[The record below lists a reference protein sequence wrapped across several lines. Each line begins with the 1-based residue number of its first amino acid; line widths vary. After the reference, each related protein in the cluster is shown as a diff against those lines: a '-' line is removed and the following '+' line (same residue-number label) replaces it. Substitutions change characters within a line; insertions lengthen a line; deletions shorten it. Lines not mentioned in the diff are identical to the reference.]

1 MDLSP
6 ERDHFPLLKLPNEV
20 LRMIMEK
27 SSERGP
33 NEVALPYYDDL
44 LSLALVCPRLSA
56 AATEVL
62 YSCICIYADEY
73 HDDGLNARLS
83 TSTRL
88 VRLHRTLRENVGLR
102 RFCTRFILVQRR
114 NLLQGG
120 PVESFSVP
128 VDSSEPHQPS
138 TPWPRTVASI
148 ILDCTN
154 WLYNTRVLVISGYDA
169 HGTFIPELGEIT
181 YRVLSCAR
189 MSMPRLECID
199 ILNDISYHR
208 DVLTLYDIQLA
219 LSGGCSDLKHLMI
232 RQRVRHSSH
241 PHGSNAL
248 GRLRNSNLRSGF
260 SLSTLTL
267 VNSSDHPDSVRNFVT
282 WLKGLKHFTLRWDF
296 TSRFGGRRDPQW
308 TIALVGDILKPHR
321 DSIESIK
328 LGMMSQPGLGDFD
341 ASNFPNLETLTMH
354 HRDIRGI
361 VISTCPQ
368 LQAARLHDVIITTD
382 NIEEEMFY
390 NA

>member
-6 ERDHFPLLKLPNEV
+6 ERNHFPLLRLPTEV
-20 LRMIMEK
+20 LRIIMEK
-27 SSERGP
+27 ASERGP
-33 NEVALPYYDDL
+33 NEAALPYYEDL
-44 LSLALVCPRLSA
+44 LSLALVCSRLSA

-83 TSTRL
+83 TSPRL
-88 VRLHRTLRENVGLR
+88 VRLHRTLREN
-102 RFCTRFILVQRR
+102 
-114 NLLQGG
+114 GG

-128 VDSSEPHQPS
+128 VGFSEPHQPS

-154 WLYNTRVLVISGYDA
+154 WLYNTRVLIISGYDE

-241 PHGSNAL
+241 PHRGNAI

-260 SLSTLTL
+260 SLSSLTL

-296 TSRFGGRRDPQW
+296 GSRFGGRRDPQW
-308 TIALVGDILKPHR
+308 TIALVGEILKPHR

-354 HRDIRGI
+354 HSDVRGV

-368 LQAARLHDVIITTD
+368 LQAARLHDVVITTD
-382 NIEEEMFY
+382 NIEEEIFY